1 MSITSEAPAAFRNV
15 AATPGPLALIAEA
28 VREVSSRRRLVRYLV
43 GAEVKKRG
51 ANTVLGN
58 IWWVLDPLLL
68 MLVYVVLVA
77 IIARR
82 PIDDYPLFIFAA
94 ILPWKWF
101 TAAVTDA
108 TSSIVSHHRLIKQIA
123 FPKIVLPIAATTAG
137 VVGFG
142 FGMIPLAGIML
153 LYLDR
158 LSPLILLVPVIAA
171 VQYVFTLGVALV
183 VAAGNVFVRDL
194 GNVMRHLLRLWFYLS
209 PGLYSLSMLDDVA
222 LFDEYPWLHA
232 IVAANPFAVLFEAYR
247 SVIYGTVD
255 GPPVAPDWLSLAVLL
270 VISIGVVALATVLF
284 KRLEPT
290 FAKVL

>member
-15 AATPGPLALIAEA
+15 AVTPGPLALIGEA
-28 VREVSSRRRLVRYLV
+28 IREVRSRRRLVRYLV

-108 TSSIVSHHRLIKQIA
+108 TSSIVTQHRLIKQIA

-158 LSPLILLVPVIAA
+158 LSPLILLVPLIAV
-171 VQYVFTLGVALV
+171 VQYVFTLAVALV

-194 GNVMRHLLRLWFYLS
+194 ANVMRHLLRLWFYLS
-209 PGLYSLSMLDDVA
+209 PGLYSLSMLDDVP
-222 LFDEYPWLHA
+222 LFDDYPWLHA
-232 IVAANPFAVLFEAYR
+232 IVAANPFAILFEAYR

-255 GPPVAPDWLSLAVLL
+255 GPPMPPEWLSLAVLL
-270 VISIGVVALATVLF
+270 VISTALVALATVLF